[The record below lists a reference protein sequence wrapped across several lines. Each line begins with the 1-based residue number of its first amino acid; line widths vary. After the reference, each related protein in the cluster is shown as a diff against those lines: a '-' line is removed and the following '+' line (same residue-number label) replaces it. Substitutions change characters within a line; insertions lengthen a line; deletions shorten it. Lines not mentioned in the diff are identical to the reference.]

1 MQHAIQF
8 DQYPAREGYLTRD
21 ETARVLGV
29 STRCLDKYANK
40 SNKVPPHIIW
50 RNRAWY
56 KASDVAA
63 YKERM
68 SETAFAASYD
78 GPRPEPKA
86 ELRVVKDAGEQF
98 AKLAAQ
104 LGRVQAE
111 MAALQDRLA
120 SMGK

>member
-21 ETARVLGV
+21 ETARALGV
-29 STRCLDKYANK
+29 STRTLDKHANK
-40 SNKVPPHIIW
+40 SAKVPPHIIW

-56 KASDVAA
+56 KATDVAA
-63 YKERM
+63 YKARM
-68 SETAFAASYD
+68 SESALTAAYD

-86 ELRVVKDAGEQF
+86 ELRVVKDVNAQF
-98 AKLAAQ
+98 ATLAEQ

-111 MAALQDRLA
+111 MMALQAQLA
-120 SMGK
+120 KMGK